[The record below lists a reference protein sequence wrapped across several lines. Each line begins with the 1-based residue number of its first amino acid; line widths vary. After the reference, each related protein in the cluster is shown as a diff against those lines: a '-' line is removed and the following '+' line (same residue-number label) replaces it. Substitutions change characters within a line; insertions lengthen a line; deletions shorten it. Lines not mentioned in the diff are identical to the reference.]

1 MKKNIDIEKLVRWA
15 LRDELPKG
23 RPVSDD
29 LGRVI
34 AKRFDRRPLSIATG
48 ARPDIDSLGYVP
60 GAPHEDAERVADA
73 VACIRTEAR
82 FSLSEAM
89 ADARKLMRDL
99 LPVTHVATLREIAG
113 VVVNPQALVV
123 SCGIGNRRPG
133 WDFAPRCSQ
142 GMVPYRNGRGA
153 LRQRPI
159 VEGFDDAGALVEL
172 KPNRGKAAMKRGAYD
187 AHREPRSPLNWH
199 AASLLSIGVARAE
212 YFAWQNAIAGLAHAL
227 RGALV
232 EFEPV
237 APAAV
242 PFPWID
248 GQPTSR
254 VLSDGFPA
262 GLLTVPLALGPTR
275 EATPRP
281 YETALEVEARRGAA
295 NYQKAR
301 IAKTAAVRAQL
312 AKA

>member
-1 MKKNIDIEKLVRWA
+1 MKKKIDIEKLVRWA
-15 LRDELPKG
+15 LRDEMPKG

-34 AKRFDRRPLSIATG
+34 AARFEHRPMSIATG
-48 ARPDIDSLGYVP
+48 ARPEIDGLGYVP

-73 VACIRTEAR
+73 VARIRSEGR
-82 FSLSEAM
+82 FSKAEAM

-99 LPVTHVATLREIAG
+99 LPVTDVATLREIAG

-133 WDFAPRCSQ
+133 WDFSPQFSR

-153 LRQRPI
+153 LRHRPI
-159 VEGFDDAGALVEL
+159 VEGVGDDGALVEL

-187 AHREPRSPLNWH
+187 AHRAPRSPLNWH

-212 YFAWQNAIAGLAHAL
+212 YFAWQSALASLVPAL
-227 RGALV
+227 RGVLI

-242 PFPWID
+242 AFPWINA
-248 GQPTSR
+248 QPVSR
-254 VLSDGFPA
+254 VLSDGKSTV
-262 GLLTVPLALGPTR
+262 LLGELLPLAPTR
-275 EATPRP
+275 PVTPRP
-281 YETALEVEARRGAA
+281 YEIDLEVQERRGAA
-295 NYQKAR
+295 NYQRAR
-301 IAKTAAVRAQL
+301 IAKVAAARA
-312 AKA
+312 